1 MKLSNLIFVVF
12 FSYIRTRCVKEN
24 IQVNSLFDF
33 SLHNSHPG
41 FNRFISY
48 LIPIYPSLNG
58 DKIVMEVLKEYTR
71 HGRFPTV
78 SLSKPANL
86 PPRSLAE
93 TFKTRRG
100 KGSLA
105 RIKEMVM

>member
-1 MKLSNLIFVVF
+1 MKLSDLIFVVF

-24 IQVNSLFDF
+24 IQVNSLFYF

-48 LIPIYPSLNG
+48 QIPIYPSLYG

-78 SLSKPANL
+78 SFSKPANL

-93 TFKTRRG
+93 TFKTRRE
-100 KGSLA
+100 
-105 RIKEMVM
+105 KEVLRGLKKW